1 MSEIVELEIPAR
13 IDYLSLARL
22 IITGAASV
30 EPNFSDDRIENLR
43 VAVSEACTNAIEA
56 HASKGQQE
64 RILIRCALAEDRI
77 EVAVTDHG
85 GGFDPDGA
93 VEAPDAEHPD
103 RLQFESGLGIPLMR
117 VLVDETEFQATPSG
131 TVVRLVVARPP
142 RPGTVEAPGDDA
154 GAATEAP

>member
-13 IDYLSLARL
+13 ADYLSLARL
-22 IITGAASV
+22 VVTGAASI
-30 EPNFSDDRIENLR
+30 EPTFSDDRIENLR

-56 HASKGQQE
+56 HASHGHEE

-85 GGFDPDGA
+85 GGFDPDNA
-93 VEAPDAEHPD
+93 TSAPEAEHPD
-103 RLQFESGLGIPLMR
+103 RLLFESGLGIPLMR
-117 VLVDETEFQATPSG
+117 VLVDETEFHATPHG

-142 RPGTVEAPGDDA
+142 RPQVDALDEPGS
-154 GAATEAP
+154 

>member
-13 IDYLSLARL
+13 PDFLSLARL
-22 IITGAASV
+22 VITGAASV
-30 EPNFSDDRIENLR
+30 EPTFSDDRIENLR

-56 HASKGQQE
+56 HSSNGQDE
-64 RILIRCALAEDRI
+64 RILIRCDLAEDRI
-77 EVAVTDHG
+77 EVAITDHG
-85 GGFDPDGA
+85 GGFDPDAA

-103 RLQFESGLGIPLMR
+103 RLLFESGLGIPLMR

-142 RPGTVEAPGDDA
+142 RTG
-154 GAATEAP
+154 GAAPDG

>member
-13 IDYLSLARL
+13 PDYLSLARL
-22 IITGAASV
+22 VITGAATI
-30 EPNFSDDRIENLR
+30 EPTFSDDRIENLR

-56 HASKGQQE
+56 HASAGREQ
-64 RILIRCALAEDRI
+64 RILIRCDLAEDRI

-85 GGFDPDGA
+85 GGFDPDA
-93 VEAPDAEHPD
+93 VESAPDPEHPD
-103 RLQFESGLGIPLMR
+103 RLLFESGLGIPLMR

-142 RPGTVEAPGDDA
+142 RSPAPANESA
-154 GAATEAP
+154 GE